1 MVENTEIRAGQAV
14 SPHIISSAQW
24 FSYVMSMSYCHTGGN
39 MCRSSGSDTALTVM
53 TSVTLEVTG
62 WRGSQ
67 HPGLSTRRW
76 PLGTSLQPKRSAAA
90 AADQISILFFKS
102 TTRSFVCILIGSET
116 AGGGCW
122 TLLCSRLLTPASDTA
137 PRAAAVPGS
146 PRHHHTRWQR
156 RSRFL
161 WAIYHP
167 HGRFFYRGLKPMFAW
182 ILPIFV
188 PIFVAVDPL
197 PLTKY

>member
-1 MVENTEIRAGQAV
+1 MLYPKKN
-14 SPHIISSAQW
+14 
-24 FSYVMSMSYCHTGGN
+24 
-39 MCRSSGSDTALTVM
+39 
-53 TSVTLEVTG
+53 
-62 WRGSQ
+62 
-67 HPGLSTRRW
+67 TRRVSFSSW
-76 PLGTSLQPKRSAAA
+76 CPRRYEWWDGGAVNTRDYRLGGGHQSTAQVVSSSST
-90 AADQISILFFKS
+90 DQISILFFKS

-122 TLLCSRLLTPASDTA
+122 TLLCSRLQTRASDTA

-167 HGRFFYRGLKPMFAW
+167 HGRFFYRGSKPMFAW

>member
-1 MVENTEIRAGQAV
+1 MLI
-14 SPHIISSAQW
+14 
-24 FSYVMSMSYCHTGGN
+24 
-39 MCRSSGSDTALTVM
+39 VM
-53 TSVTLEVTG
+53 TSVTLWVMG

-116 AGGGCW
+116 ADGGCW
-122 TLLCSRLLTPASDTA
+122 TLLCSRLQPEHRTPH
-137 PRAAAVPGS
+137 PGLLLC
-146 PRHHHTRWQR
+146 PARPGTTTLGDRGEVD
-156 RSRFL
+156 FL